1 MDFNFFM
8 PVKVVSGYG
17 CFENS
22 QDELKPLGKR
32 CLIVTGKNSAK
43 TNGALKTAEKVLKD
57 AGIDYLIYDK
67 IIPNPLLSS
76 CYEAGIM
83 ARKFRADF
91 ILGIGGGSPLD
102 SAKAAAVFASNPS
115 MQPEDIYKCNFSKA
129 LPIVLV
135 GTTAGTGSEVTAT
148 AVLTIDS
155 KNIKKSITHKCC
167 YATLAFADP
176 KYTETCPY
184 NLTVSAALDALCHAI
199 EGYYSKRAGD
209 IAHAAALVAVK
220 KLWPNMM
227 WLRQHPDTLPDGKA
241 REELYYGSLW
251 AGITLNLSGTGFPHP
266 AGYPLSVELGIPHGK
281 ACAIFLPDYIR
292 HNAPAAPELTVKLIS
307 ALGCGIDP
315 FCEAVKDL
323 TAVRGV
329 KLSPQKC
336 LEYAKMLEGRKNLT
350 NAVNP
355 STVDEVHSIYLKLL
369 G

>member
-155 KNIKKSITHKCC
+155 KNIKKV
-167 YATLAFADP
+167 L
-176 KYTETCPY
+176 
-184 NLTVSAALDALCHAI
+184 
-199 EGYYSKRAGD
+199 
-209 IAHAAALVAVK
+209 
-220 KLWPNMM
+220 
-227 WLRQHPDTLPDGKA
+227 
-241 REELYYGSLW
+241 
-251 AGITLNLSGTGFPHP
+251 
-266 AGYPLSVELGIPHGK
+266 
-281 ACAIFLPDYIR
+281 
-292 HNAPAAPELTVKLIS
+292 
-307 ALGCGIDP
+307 
-315 FCEAVKDL
+315 
-323 TAVRGV
+323 
-329 KLSPQKC
+329 
-336 LEYAKMLEGRKNLT
+336 LT
-350 NAVNP
+350 NAVMQHLLLP
-355 STVDEVHSIYLKLL
+355 TQSILKPVPII
-369 G
+369 